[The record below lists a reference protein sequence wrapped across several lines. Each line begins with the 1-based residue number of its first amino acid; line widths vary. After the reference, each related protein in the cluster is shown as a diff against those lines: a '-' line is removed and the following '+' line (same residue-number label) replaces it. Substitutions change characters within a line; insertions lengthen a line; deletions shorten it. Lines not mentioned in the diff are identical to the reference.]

1 MGAGYISALT
11 KCKKNMNKEIE
22 ILWDFLVDNQIA
34 TEKELELIT
43 YINGYNLKSLN
54 DVLEVR
60 TGYKDL
66 EQYIEMEVVEL

>member
-1 MGAGYISALT
+1 
-11 KCKKNMNKEIE
+11 MNNTIN
-22 ILWDFLVDNQIA
+22 ILWDYLIESQIA
-34 TEKELELIT
+34 TEKELELVT

-66 EQYIEMEVVEL
+66 EQYLECEGI

>member
-1 MGAGYISALT
+1 
-11 KCKKNMNKEIE
+11 MNNKIN
-22 ILWDFLVDNQIA
+22 ILWDYLIESQIA
-34 TEKELELIT
+34 TEKELELVT

-66 EQYIEMEVVEL
+66 EQYLECEGI

>member
-1 MGAGYISALT
+1 
-11 KCKKNMNKEIE
+11 MNNKIN
-22 ILWDFLVDNQIA
+22 ILWDYLIESQLA
-34 TEKELELIT
+34 TEKELELVT

-66 EQYIEMEVVEL
+66 EQYLECEGI

>member
-1 MGAGYISALT
+1 MKITLSNSEYNFI
-11 KCKKNMNKEIE
+11 KHNYKKYLKSIFSNDFIKE
-22 ILWDFLVDNQIA
+22 LQ
-34 TEKELELIT
+34 KELELVT

-66 EQYIEMEVVEL
+66 EQYLECEGI